1 MFVPREMLRIRQKPR
16 TRLQRQKGRAHM
28 GRLVDHAKMPERNL
42 NPEFPRLLIFLL
54 ALSLCVVGARAAGTP
69 IPHGTVELI
78 AENQWI
84 TSGHTLNLGFRFQME
99 KGWHIY
105 WINPGD
111 SGEAPKVKW
120 QLPAGLT
127 TGPMEWPTPRRLGA
141 TSIVD
146 YGYEDTVM
154 LIVPIH
160 ANQNLAASGSTQL
173 TADLRVLVCREVCIP
188 GNAQLSLTLPVK
200 SQPPAPDPSATEL
213 FTVVRKSLP
222 RPLPANWKVSLA
234 EDKDSFVLAAN
245 LGHQSTQAIFFPLA
259 ESQIDN
265 AAPQKLLPTAAG
277 FRLTLRKSDQFV
289 KPIERLQGVLVLSA
303 DQSYLIDVPLS
314 KPDGA
319 NKNTAL
325 KSTRHDK

>member
-1 MFVPREMLRIRQKPR
+1 
-16 TRLQRQKGRAHM
+16 
-28 GRLVDHAKMPERNL
+28 MPERNR
-42 NPEFPRLLIFLL
+42 NSNFSGVFTL
-54 ALSLCVVGARAAGTP
+54 ALSLSLCAAGAEAAGAP

-84 TSGHTLNLGFRFQME
+84 TSGHTLDVGLRFQME

-111 SGEAPKVKW
+111 SGEPPRVKW

-127 TGPMEWPTPRRLGA
+127 TGPMEWPTPRRLGTA
-141 TSIVD
+141 SIVD

-160 ANQNLAASGSTQL
+160 ADKNLAAHGSTQL
-173 TADLRVLVCREVCIP
+173 SADLRVLVCREMCVP

-200 SQPPAPDPSATEL
+200 SQPPVAAPSATEL
-213 FTVVRKSLP
+213 FTIVRKSLP
-222 RPLPANWKVSLA
+222 RSLPANWKLSLA
-234 EDKDSFVLAAN
+234 QGKDSFLLTAN
-245 LGHQSTQAIFFPLA
+245 LGHQTSQATFFPLV

-277 FRLTLRKSDQFV
+277 FQLALRKSDQLF
-289 KPIERLQGVLVLSA
+289 KTIERLKGVLVLSA
-303 DQSYLIDVPLS
+303 DQAYLIDVPLR
-314 KPDGA
+314 KPGA
-319 NKNTAL
+319 TKNDQ
-325 KSTRHDK
+325 R